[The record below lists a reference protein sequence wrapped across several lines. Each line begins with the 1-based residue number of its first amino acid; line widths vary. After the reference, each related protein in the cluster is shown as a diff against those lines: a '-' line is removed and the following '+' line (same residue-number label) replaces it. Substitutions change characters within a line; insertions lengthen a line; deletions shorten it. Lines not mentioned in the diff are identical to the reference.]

1 MEPSAAAAA
10 VEARAGDQAGI
21 REAYADSEARGM
33 PPAARYRAAQAA
45 TTEPTASHS
54 SHVGVSGRT
63 RAAVN
68 EDLDV
73 LAVGDRVVVN
83 GVPGVVTRKVP
94 GGNGWWKVRLHGR
107 HAREDRSYR
116 RTQITKLHVPPAA
129 PAPAPAP
136 LPAAVGADVE
146 ATPPAQLRVDT
157 TPAGRAPALKVCAVQ
172 LRATPGDVEGN
183 LRRAEQLIRANPG
196 HHLYVLPEL
205 SSCGYSD
212 EVLADCAAFAHGSF
226 DGVFKFFID
235 LAREVDAHICFG
247 FLCRTSRPLSAVPAV
262 GSRVLAAGPLGHV
275 TRANAVA
282 AAADVLFGSG
292 TERTYLLAELR
303 TPVFTIAQAVVGPT
317 GIELVYDKMHLCDM
331 GACSEVAHGLTR
343 GERPGVFTCRGWR
356 VGVCICYDLRFP
368 ALWRRLAWEEDCDLI
383 VHPSAFV
390 RDATFPM
397 YHTFVTTRAVE
408 NGIYVLSVN
417 FAGAD
422 FGESIAAPPWVGPVP
437 GLADQRARVL
447 GCDEGVMSC
456 VLNQPE
462 SGCATFGFYVGL
474 GAQL

>member
-10 VEARAGDQAGI
+10 VEARALAGDQ
-21 REAYADSEARGM
+21 AYADSEARGM

-45 TTEPTASHS
+45 TTEPASHS

-68 EDLDV
+68 EDLHV

-83 GVPGVVTRKVP
+83 DVADRASWPGVVT
-94 GGNGWWKVRLHGR
+94 GGPNRDWWKVRLHGR
-107 HAREDRSYR
+107 HARADRSYR
-116 RTQITKLHVPPAA
+116 RSQITKIHVPPAA

-136 LPAAVGADVE
+136 PPAAVGADVE

-183 LRRAEQLIRANPG
+183 VRRAEQLIRANPG
-196 HHLYVLPEL
+196 YHLYVLPEL

-262 GSRVLAAGPLGHV
+262 GSRVLAANHPGHV
-275 TRANAVA
+275 TRVNAFA
-282 AAADVLFGSG
+282 AAADVLFDAG
-292 TERTYLLAELR
+292 TERTYLLSDLR

-383 VHPSAFV
+383 VHPAAFAPVHKSNRHSASLT
-390 RDATFPM
+390 D
-397 YHTFVTTRAVE
+397 
-408 NGIYVLSVN
+408 
-417 FAGAD
+417 
-422 FGESIAAPPWVGPVP
+422 
-437 GLADQRARVL
+437 
-447 GCDEGVMSC
+447 
-456 VLNQPE
+456 
-462 SGCATFGFYVGL
+462 
-474 GAQL
+474 

>member
-1 MEPSAAAAA
+1 MEPSAAAAF
-10 VEARAGDQAGI
+10 EARAGDQEGI
-21 REAYADSEARGM
+21 REAYTDSDARGM
-33 PPAARYRAAQAA
+33 PPAARYRAEQAA

-116 RTQITKLHVPPAA
+116 RSQITKLHVPPAA
-129 PAPAPAP
+129 PAPVPAP
-136 LPAAVGADVE
+136 VADVE
-146 ATPPAQLRVDT
+146 ATPPGPPDASGAQPPAQLRVDT
-157 TPAGRAPALKVCAVQ
+157 MAGRAPALKVCGVQ

-262 GSRVLAAGPLGHV
+262 GDRLVAVNGRYDCVV
-275 TRANAVA
+275 TRVNAVA
-282 AAADVLFGSG
+282 AAADVQFATRG
-292 TERTYLLAELR
+292 RVQTYLLSDLR
-303 TPVFTIAQAVVGPT
+303 EPVFTIAQAVVGPT

-368 ALWRRLAWEEDCDLI
+368 ALWRRLAWEEDCDLV

-390 RDATFPM
+390 
-397 YHTFVTTRAVE
+397 
-408 NGIYVLSVN
+408 
-417 FAGAD
+417 
-422 FGESIAAPPWVGPVP
+422 PVHKSNRHSAS
-437 GLADQRARVL
+437 LTD
-447 GCDEGVMSC
+447 
-456 VLNQPE
+456 
-462 SGCATFGFYVGL
+462 
-474 GAQL
+474 

>member
-10 VEARAGDQAGI
+10 FEARALAGDQA
-21 REAYADSEARGM
+21 EAYADSEARGM

-94 GGNGWWKVRLHGR
+94 GGNGWWKVRRHGR

-205 SSCGYSD
+205 SSCGS
-212 EVLADCAAFAHGSF
+212 
-226 DGVFKFFID
+226 
-235 LAREVDAHICFG
+235 
-247 FLCRTSRPLSAVPAV
+247 
-262 GSRVLAAGPLGHV
+262 
-275 TRANAVA
+275 TR
-282 AAADVLFGSG
+282 
-292 TERTYLLAELR
+292 
-303 TPVFTIAQAVVGPT
+303 
-317 GIELVYDKMHLCDM
+317 
-331 GACSEVAHGLTR
+331 
-343 GERPGVFTCRGWR
+343 
-356 VGVCICYDLRFP
+356 
-368 ALWRRLAWEEDCDLI
+368 RR
-383 VHPSAFV
+383 
-390 RDATFPM
+390 R
-397 YHTFVTTRAVE
+397 
-408 NGIYVLSVN
+408 
-417 FAGAD
+417 
-422 FGESIAAPPWVGPVP
+422 AAP
-437 GLADQRARVL
+437 RR
-447 GCDEGVMSC
+447 
-456 VLNQPE
+456 
-462 SGCATFGFYVGL
+462 
-474 GAQL
+474 